1 MPGEQTLAALR
12 SATLRN
18 LRRAVAAFRR
28 GDFEAARDI
37 LPWAHDKE
45 MRRCAWHLRWACG
58 ILQTLAER
66 RQADAFLQFAIPA
79 IFHQDGFDLARYP
92 NAETLA
98 AVLAHGLPMTIDA
111 PSDFRGGVLLHGA
124 TGSGKTRAAFAL
136 LAALVHDDPDLRF
149 KYVSAPVLKRRLAD
163 AARGGKS
170 HVILEELLDEPGQ
183 VLFID
188 DLSQARFTPAF
199 AENLFELVD
208 RIHREQRPLVV
219 TVQTSGAE
227 LVEKWVADD
236 RALLD
241 TAQAIARRLREYC
254 APFHFPNV
262 RSQHRAKVSVDPGV
276 MTARERGQ

>member
-1 MPGEQTLAALR
+1 MRGEPSPAALR
-12 SATLRN
+12 SATTDKLK
-18 LRRAVAAFRR
+18 RALSAFRR
-28 GDFEAARDI
+28 GDFKAARNL
-37 LPWAHDKE
+37 LPWLMDRE
-45 MRRCAWHLRWACG
+45 TRGRAWHLYRACC
-58 ILQTLAER
+58 TL
-66 RQADAFLQFAIPA
+66 RQLATRCEADAFLRSTVPA
-79 IFHQDGFDLARYP
+79 AFHEDGFAPELYP
-92 NAETLA
+92 NPETLA
-98 AVLAHGLPMTIDA
+98 AVVAHGLPENGEER
-111 PSDFRGGVLLHGA
+111 SDFRGGVLLHGA

-136 LAALVHDDPDLRF
+136 LSALVREDLALDLRF

-254 APFHFPNV
+254 VPFHFPNV
-262 RSQHRAKVSVDPGV
+262 RASHRAKG
-276 MTARERGQ
+276 AAA

>member
-1 MPGEQTLAALR
+1 MPGERPASVIRSETLAR
-12 SATLRN
+12 
-18 LRRAVAAFRR
+18 LRRALSAFRR
-28 GDFEAARDI
+28 DDFEGAREC
-37 LPWAHDKE
+37 LPWRIRKE
-45 MRRCAWHLRWACG
+45 TRLCAWHLSLACG
-58 ILQTLAER
+58 ILERLAAR
-66 RQADAFLQFAIPA
+66 SQADAFLRCTVPRV
-79 IFHQDGFDLARYP
+79 FHHDGFEAARYP
-92 NAETLA
+92 NTETLA
-98 AVLAHGLPMTIDA
+98 AVVAHGLPVNEGR
-111 PSDFRGGVLLHGA
+111 SDFQGGILLHGA

-136 LAALVHDDPDLRF
+136 LAAQVRDDPDLRF

-170 HVILEELLDEPGQ
+170 HVILEELLDDPGQ

-236 RALLD
+236 RALMD
-241 TAQAIARRLREYC
+241 TALAIARRLREYC
-254 APFHFPNV
+254 TPFHFANV
-262 RSQHRAKVSVDPGV
+262 KARHLAKANS
-276 MTARERGQ
+276 A

>member
-1 MPGEQTLAALR
+1 MPGARPASVIRSETLAR
-12 SATLRN
+12 
-18 LRRAVAAFRR
+18 LRRALSAFRR
-28 GDFEAARDI
+28 DDFEGARNL
-37 LPWAHDKE
+37 LPWRIVKDT
-45 MRRCAWHLRWACG
+45 RSRAWHLWWACC
-58 ILQTLAER
+58 ILRRLAARHE
-66 RQADAFLQFAIPA
+66 ADAFLRSTVPA
-79 IFHQDGFDLARYP
+79 AFHEDGFAPELYP
-92 NAETLA
+92 NPATLA
-98 AVLAHGLPMTIDA
+98 AVVAHGLPVNVEER
-111 PSDFRGGVLLHGA
+111 SDFRGGVLLHGA

-136 LAALVHDDPDLRF
+136 LAGQVRDDPDLRF

-170 HVILEELLDEPGQ
+170 HVILEELLDDPGQ

-199 AENLFELVD
+199 AENLFELLD

-236 RALLD
+236 RALMD

-254 APFHFPNV
+254 TPFHFPNV
-262 RSQHRAKVSVDPGV
+262 KARHLAKANS
-276 MTARERGQ
+276 A

>member
-1 MPGEQTLAALR
+1 MHGEPSLAALR
-12 SATLRN
+12 SATINN
-18 LRRAVAAFRR
+18 LKRALSAFRR
-28 GDFEAARDI
+28 GDFEAARNF
-37 LPWAHDKE
+37 LPWRMVKE
-45 MRRCAWHLRWACG
+45 TKVRAWHLWWACC
-58 ILQTLAER
+58 TVRRLAARHE
-66 RQADAFLQFAIPA
+66 ADAFLRSTVPVT
-79 IFHQDGFDLARYP
+79 FHEDGFAPSLYP
-92 NAETLA
+92 NPETLA
-98 AVLAHGLPMTIDA
+98 AVVAHGLPVNVEERA
-111 PSDFRGGVLLHGA
+111 DFRGGVLLHGA

-136 LAALVHDDPDLRF
+136 LAAQVHDDPDLRF

-254 APFHFPNV
+254 VPFHFPNV
-262 RSQHRAKVSVDPGV
+262 RAPHRAKG
-276 MTARERGQ
+276 AAA